1 VPQLLLQCVV
11 MHVEGPFQYQAWE
24 RTDVDIE
31 EEEAED
37 EEGEEEEV
45 ELTGEEE
52 QGVSNK
58 LSPLYGALQ
67 YMIQSIYYT

>member
-1 VPQLLLQCVV
+1 LTPVLSSHLYTECVV
-11 MHVEGPFQYQAWE
+11 MRVEGPFQYQAWE
-24 RTDVDIE
+24 RTDADIE

-52 QGVSNK
+52 ETVSNK
-58 LSPLYGALQ
+58 LSPLSLAL
-67 YMIQSIYYT
+67 